1 MPHKCEAPAGKA
13 EATRNKLTGGSSFSS
28 TFTRPAAQLPR
39 LIALHIGAET
49 LAALAFVAMTREGGA
64 M

>member
-1 MPHKCEAPAGKA
+1 MPHESEAPAAMNATG
-13 EATRNKLTGGSSFSS
+13 ATRDKLAGGSRICS

-49 LAALAFVAMTREGGA
+49 LAAIAFVAGGSA
-64 M
+64 Q